1 MLSIG
6 AQGLKFRSVAPGKK
20 SGTVACPW
28 NPTAG
33 AWRQED
39 CRGSLAGSLVKMASS
54 RLRKRPYPKNR
65 VEKGLGKAQNA
76 GLWHAQTK
84 APAHTTS
91 LMPGQSVFSLQPRT
105 E

>member
-1 MLSIG
+1 MLAVG

-20 SGTVACPW
+20 SGTVACPCSH
-28 NPTAG
+28 AG

-65 VEKGLGKAQNA
+65 VEKGLRKAQNA

-91 LMPGQSVFSLQPRT
+91 LISGQLVFSLQPRT